1 MTHGQLCDIE
11 AIKNLKARYFRFLDA
26 KQWTDLRGLF
36 TVDGSFEHPAL
47 GRFASIDEAVL
58 AVSDRIGDLTTVHH
72 GGLPEITLGGD
83 DDARAIWPMASFTF
97 RASPTAAGSPVGPAR
112 TGPGRR
118 TFGHYLETYRR
129 QDGRWLIASLQLV
142 SVYRESFPV

>member
-1 MTHGQLCDIE
+1 MPEHMTHGQLCDIE

-97 RASPTAAGSPVGPAR
+97 RASPTAAGSRSVRPGLAQAAARSGTTSRPTVGR
-112 TGPGRR
+112 MVGG
-118 TFGHYLETYRR
+118 
-129 QDGRWLIASLQLV
+129 
-142 SVYRESFPV
+142 